1 MKKAAFAS
9 ACAVAAL
16 LVASPAFAGPTADK
30 ANARTHP
37 IAKGDIGAIMAA
49 YTTTVASRW
58 VGGPLDGTYGS
69 C

>member
-1 MKKAAFAS
+1 MKKTAFAS

-16 LVASPAFAGPTADK
+16 LLTSLALAGPADDK

-37 IAKGDIGAIMAA
+37 IATGDIGAII
-49 YTTTVASRW
+49 TTYMTRVTLHW

>member
-1 MKKAAFAS
+1 MKNAAFAS
-9 ACAVAAL
+9 AYAVTAL

-30 ANARTHP
+30 AKAGIHP

-49 YTTTVASRW
+49 YTTTAASCW